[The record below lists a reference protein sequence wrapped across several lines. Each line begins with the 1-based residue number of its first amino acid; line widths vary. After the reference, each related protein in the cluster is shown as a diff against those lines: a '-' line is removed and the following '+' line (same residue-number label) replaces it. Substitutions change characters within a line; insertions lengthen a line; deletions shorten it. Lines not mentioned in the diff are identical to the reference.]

1 MILSRLCGMSVSLRT
16 MPDSE
21 REQREAEIAAKWA
34 DARLHLSEHGRRIW
48 LGAEAKPL
56 GYGGIKFVAQ
66 ATGAAINTVR
76 NGLADLRKDPGE
88 LQDEDGPRRV
98 RRPGGG
104 RKKAEEK
111 DPGLASALEDL
122 LKCEGE
128 AGDPMTPALQWTSR
142 SLVTLSDELAGQ
154 GHDASPT
161 KVRGLMRQAGWRLQS
176 DNKSLEKRE
185 THKDRDPQ
193 FRYIN
198 ALASM
203 FISAGLPVVSI
214 DTKKKE
220 LVGNFA
226 NGGREWAPAGQ
237 APAVFDHDFPSWAEG
252 KALPYG
258 VYDLAGN
265 EGFVSVGTDHD
276 TPAFAVASLESWWVT
291 VGRLRYPGAA
301 RLLVTAD
308 SGGSNAA
315 RSRAYKKHLAAFA
328 ERHGLEEVT
337 VLHYPSGTSKWNKVE
352 HRLFSFI
359 SINWRGK
366 PLTSYETVLEL
377 IGATTTR
384 TGLTVTASHDTG
396 SYPTGERISD
406 KEMRQLEKT
415 RITRHDWHPEW
426 NYTIHGADK
435 PED

>member
-1 MILSRLCGMSVSLRT
+1 MSVSLRT
-16 MPDSE
+16 LPDSE
-21 REQREAEIAAKWA
+21 RDRLEADIAGKWA
-34 DARLHLSEHGRRIW
+34 DLSPRLDERSRRLW
-48 LGAEAKPL
+48 LGTEAKHL
-56 GYGGIKFVAQ
+56 GYGGIKFVAE
-66 ATGAAINTVR
+66 ATGAAIETVR
-76 NGLADLRKDPGE
+76 GGQADLAEEPEGAE
-88 LQDEDGPRRV
+88 EGGSRRV

-104 RKKAEEK
+104 RKKAEDR
-111 DPGLASALEDL
+111 DPELPAALGKLMDEESA
-122 LKCEGE
+122 
-128 AGDPMTPALQWTSR
+128 ADPMTPRLRWTSK
-142 SLVTLSDELAGQ
+142 SLGKLSGELTAQ

-161 KVRGLMRQAGWRLQS
+161 KVRGLLRQAGWRLQS
-176 DNKSLEKRE
+176 NNKSVEKKTPHE
-185 THKDRDPQ
+185 DRDPQ

-198 ALASM
+198 RLASA
-203 FISAGLPVVSI
+203 FIRAGQPVVSI

-237 APAVFDHDFPSWAEG
+237 APSVLDHDFPSWAEG
-252 KALPYG
+252 KAIPYG
-258 VYDLAGN
+258 IYDLAGN

-291 VGRLRYPGAA
+291 LGRARYPDAT
-301 RLLVTAD
+301 RLLITAD

-315 RSRAYKKHLAAFA
+315 ASRGCKKHLAAFA

-384 TGLTVTASHDTG
+384 TGLTVTACHDTG
-396 SYPTGERISD
+396 IYPTGQKVSD

-415 RITRHDWHPEW
+415 RITRHGWHPEW
-426 NYTIHGADK
+426 NYTIHGANK

>member
-1 MILSRLCGMSVSLRT
+1 
-16 MPDSE
+16 MPDSG
-21 REQREAEIAAKWA
+21 RDRLEADIAAKWE
-34 DARLHLSEHGRRIW
+34 DLSPRLDERSRRLW
-48 LGAEAKPL
+48 LGAEARQL
-56 GYGGIKFVAQ
+56 GYGGIKFVAE
-66 ATGAAINTVR
+66 ATGAAIETVR
-76 NGLADLRKDPGE
+76 GGKADLEQDPGE
-88 LQDEDGPRRV
+88 GAPGRV

-104 RKKAEEK
+104 RKKAENK
-111 DPGLASALEDL
+111 DPGLPDALDALMDE
-122 LKCEGE
+122 ES
-128 AGDPMTPALQWTSR
+128 AGDPMTPRLRWTSK
-142 SLVTLSDELAGQ
+142 SLDKLSGELAAQ

-161 KVRGLMRQAGWRLQS
+161 KVRGLLRQAGWRLQS
-176 DNKSLEKRE
+176 NNKSVEKRTPHE
-185 THKDRDPQ
+185 DRDPQ

-198 ALASM
+198 RLTGA
-203 FISAGLPVVSI
+203 FIRAGQPVVSI

-237 APAVFDHDFPSWAEG
+237 APSVFDHDFPSWAEG
-252 KALPYG
+252 KAIPYG

-291 VGRLRYPGAA
+291 LGRARYPGAS

-315 RSRAYKKHLAAFA
+315 SSRAYKKHLADFV
-328 ERHGLEEVT
+328 ERHGFEEIT

-366 PLTSYETVLEL
+366 PLTSYQTVLEL

-384 TGLTVTASHDTG
+384 TGLTVTASHDTA
-396 SYPTGERISD
+396 SYPTGEKITD
-406 KEMRQLEKT
+406 KEMRQLENT

-435 PED
+435 PEN